1 MNGRIMNCAPGG
13 ARLANK
19 VFPVPRLIPRRGNP
33 EGTACGGDRTGQILL
48 SRAIC
53 VNQYTSMVRISKKQ
67 PTEKV
72 LAIMNEQF
80 IKHIARI
87 GIPKEAEHFFHEM
100 FTQAEQTMYM
110 KRFAILVMLE
120 RGYSFSVIRRSLRVS
135 QTTISRVQNARNK
148 NLFDRTA
155 LHIGRRLKRHTR
167 MMTVTSSVFLMCCY
181 VRVATT
187 RKGKMEIC
195 MGHDGAR

>member
-1 MNGRIMNCAPGG
+1 
-13 ARLANK
+13 
-19 VFPVPRLIPRRGNP
+19 
-33 EGTACGGDRTGQILL
+33 
-48 SRAIC
+48 
-53 VNQYTSMVRISKKQ
+53 MVRISKKQ

-120 RGYSFSVIRRSLRVS
+120 RGYSFSVIRCSLRVS

-155 LHIGRRLKRHTR
+155 LHIGRRLKKTHKNDDSNFFRFLDVLLR
-167 MMTVTSSVFLMCCY
+167 AGLPPQGKGRWKYVWDMME
-181 VRVATT
+181 RDE
-187 RKGKMEIC
+187 RKRQ
-195 MGHDGAR
+195 ARLARRR